1 MREHAKNKPGI
12 HQVSVSTRRSGQA
25 LTLSRMER
33 ESPFSPR
40 ERGWDEGQSRSD
52 RSTKEF
58 QTETLPILEVR
69 NPNTIQ

>member
-12 HQVSVSTRRSGQA
+12 HQVSVSTRQSGQA
-25 LTLSRMER
+25 LTLSRVER
-33 ESPFSPR
+33 ENPLSPR
-40 ERGWDEGQSRSD
+40 ERGRDEGQSRSD
-52 RSTKEF
+52 KSTKEF